1 MPGNRVAPGSSKVSG
16 TRLGRAILF
25 VLIGLF
31 LYLCLYAASETL
43 VYHYGQ
49 RNRFFMIRT
58 APLQHYDYVI
68 VGASH
73 AMPFDFEDIN
83 RRLEAASGTHI
94 INLSIEGG
102 GVLPARLVVDYFLAA
117 HSTRNVL
124 YFLDSFAFQSAQ
136 WNEAR
141 LADASAFA
149 RAPSD
154 PALVATLWRYPWAR
168 ANLPDYLSG
177 FSKINNPGRFEPDIS
192 EAEAKNFH
200 TSYRPIGYLDRQR
213 IQYLYPAKPDPATV
227 QHYREAFTDFARFL
241 RERGIRLIV
250 IRPPIPQRIA
260 KLIPGE
266 VEFANDLA
274 ALARQQDIAY
284 RDFSGAVGND
294 ALYYNSDHLNR
305 DGVLEFART
314 ELVPLLV
321 QYRE

>member
-1 MPGNRVAPGSSKVSG
+1 MASGAGEAPGMR
-16 TRLGRAILF
+16 TRRAILF

-31 LYLCLYAASETL
+31 LYLCLYAGSEAL
-43 VYHYGQ
+43 VYHFGQ

-58 APLQHYDYVI
+58 APLRQYDYVI

-73 AMPFDFEDIN
+73 AMPFDFEDMN
-83 RRLEAASGTHI
+83 RRLEEASGTHL

-102 GVLPARLVVDYFLAA
+102 GVLPARLAVDYFLAG
-117 HSTRNVL
+117 HTTRNVL

-149 RAPSD
+149 RAPFD

-168 ANLPDYLSG
+168 PNLPDYVSG
-177 FSKINNPGRFEPDIS
+177 FSKINNPGRFAPDVT

-200 TSYRPIGYLDRQR
+200 NVYRPIAYLDRQR
-213 IQYLYPAKPDPATV
+213 IQYLYAARPDPATV
-227 QHYREAFTDFARFL
+227 QRYRDAFTDFAGFL

-250 IRPPIPQRIA
+250 VRPPIPARIA
-260 KLIPGE
+260 RLIPGE
-266 VEFANDLA
+266 AEFGTEIADM
-274 ALARQQDIAY
+274 ARRLDIEL
-284 RDFSGAVGND
+284 RDFSGEVTKD
-294 ALYYNSDHLNR
+294 SLYYNSDHLNR
-305 DGVLEFART
+305 DGVLEFSAT
-314 ELVPLLV
+314 HLVPLLV

>member
-1 MPGNRVAPGSSKVSG
+1 MH
-16 TRLGRAILF
+16 TRRAILF

-31 LYLCLYAASETL
+31 LYLCLYAGSEAL
-43 VYHYGQ
+43 VYHYAE

-58 APLQHYDYVI
+58 APLRQYDYVI

-73 AMPFDFEDIN
+73 AMPFDFEDMN
-83 RRLEAASGTHI
+83 RRLEAASGTHL

-141 LADASAFA
+141 LADASVFA
-149 RAPSD
+149 RAPFD

-168 ANLPDYLSG
+168 QNLPDYVSG
-177 FSKINNPGRFEPDIS
+177 FSKINNPGRFAPDVS

-200 TSYRPIGYLDRQR
+200 TVYRPIAYLDRQR
-213 IQYLYPAKPDPATV
+213 IQYLYPARPDPATV
-227 QHYREAFTDFARFL
+227 QRYRDAFTDFARFL

-250 IRPPIPQRIA
+250 VRPPIPARIA
-260 KLIPGE
+260 GLIPGE
-266 VEFANDLA
+266 A
-274 ALARQQDIAY
+274 AWGAEIAELARGLDIVF
-284 RDFSGAVGND
+284 RDFSGAV
-294 ALYYNSDHLNR
+294 AKETLYYNSDHLNR
-305 DGVLEFART
+305 DGVLEFAGAQ
-314 ELVPLLV
+314 LVPLLV